1 MIPNKIN
8 ESLLNTFY
16 HYFLLAIR
24 LYDKAILQK
33 NMIDMILQQKV
44 FKRFAYD
51 FIIQRGKTNL
61 FVSHKA
67 LYKYPDDYSVNENLT
82 SDHALRPSSYFF
94 EMILLPEYRK
104 KYLDKN
110 LILKLLNIFTI
121 CCRVLKEENRKLQS
135 LNFKANITC
144 TTKDLYERANIKVY
158 EYDKPSVDINYYT
171 PAFNLLPIEVQEDIT
186 RYENSLIVSN

>member
-8 ESLLNTFY
+8 ESLLDTFY
-16 HYFLLAIR
+16 NYFLLAIKM
-24 LYDKAILQK
+24 YDKSKSLKDI
-33 NMIDMILQQKV
+33 IIQQKV

-51 FIIQRGKTNL
+51 FISQRSNTNL

-67 LYKYPDDYSVNENLT
+67 LSKYPDDYRVNKNLT
-82 SDHALRPSSYFF
+82 SDHTLRPSSYFF
-94 EMILLPEYRK
+94 EMILSPEYRK

-110 LILKLLNIFTI
+110 LISKLLNINTI

-135 LNFKANITC
+135 LNSKSNITC
-144 TTKDLYERANIKVY
+144 TTKDLYEKANIKVY

>member
-8 ESLLNTFY
+8 ESLLDTFY
-16 HYFLLAIR
+16 NYFLLAIKM
-24 LYDKAILQK
+24 YDKSKSLKDI
-33 NMIDMILQQKV
+33 IIQQKV

-51 FIIQRGKTNL
+51 FISQRSPTNL

-67 LYKYPDDYSVNENLT
+67 LSKYPDDYRVNKNLT
-82 SDHALRPSSYFF
+82 SDHTLRPSSYFF
-94 EMILLPEYRK
+94 EMILSPEYRK

-110 LILKLLNIFTI
+110 LISKLLNINTI

-135 LNFKANITC
+135 LNSKSNITC

-186 RYENSLIVSN
+186 RYENSLIVNN

>member
-8 ESLLNTFY
+8 ESLLDTFY
-16 HYFLLAIR
+16 NYFLLAIKM
-24 LYDKAILQK
+24 YDKSKSLKDI
-33 NMIDMILQQKV
+33 IIQQKV

-51 FIIQRGKTNL
+51 FISQRSNTNL

-67 LYKYPDDYSVNENLT
+67 LSKYPDDYRVNKNLT
-82 SDHALRPSSYFF
+82 SDHTLRPSSYFF
-94 EMILLPEYRK
+94 EMILSPEYRK

-110 LILKLLNIFTI
+110 LISKLLNINTI

-135 LNFKANITC
+135 LNSKSNITC
-144 TTKDLYERANIKVY
+144 TTKDLYEKANIKVY

-186 RYENSLIVSN
+186 RYENSLIVNN